1 MAITLVGLFDRPD
14 QAQDARRKLAKEGIA
29 DNKVNVRTAT
39 TPGSYADSSKPE
51 DHRGFFA
58 RLFGL
63 GEKDERAGHYAEAI
77 RRGSCAVTVSV
88 DNEATADKVSD
99 IMEGCGAIDIDQRV
113 QQWRSSGY
121 TGYDPLAAPYTPQQI
136 EQEQQSL
143 GVVQEE
149 LKVGKRK
156 VDTGGVRVQR
166 RTTEE
171 PVSEQVSL
179 HEEKAKVERRPVDR
193 PATAAEMQAFGKDDK
208 TVEVRETTEEP
219 VVSKTARV
227 VEEVKVGKQSSDR
240 TETINEKVRRTDV
253 DVENLPRGAQPI
265 PNQPPRR
272 PSSPPPHH

>member
-1 MAITLVGLFDRPD
+1 MAITLVGLFDRSD
-14 QAQDARRKLAKEGIA
+14 EAQEARRKIAKEGIA
-29 DNKVNVRTAT
+29 DNKINVRTSES
-39 TPGSYADSSKPE
+39 PGSYADSESSK

-77 RRGSCAVTVSV
+77 RRGSCAVTVSAE
-88 DNEATADKVSD
+88 NEAQADRVSD
-99 IMEGCGAIDIDQRV
+99 ILEDCGAIDIDQRIE
-113 QQWRSSGY
+113 QWRSSGY

-136 EQEQQSL
+136 AQEQQSL

-149 LKVGKRK
+149 LKIGKRK

-166 RTTEE
+166 HTSEE

-179 HEEKAKVERRPVDR
+179 HQEKAKIERRPVDR
-193 PATAAEMQAFGKDDK
+193 PATAAEMEAFGKGDK
-208 TVEVRETTEEP
+208 TIEVRETTEEP

-240 TETINEKVRRTDV
+240 TETINETVRRTDV
-253 DVENLPRGAQPI
+253 DVEDLPRGAQPL

-272 PSSPPPHH
+272 PSSPPPRH